1 MLMVLTVASVAL
13 AIGLAVYAWRLSRLE
28 RMRSEARVS
37 ALTAAIEGTAATEST
52 GPSTMFSRNAESA
65 VQGRPLLK
73 VAIGFGMAVFIIVV
87 IAMTGDRR
95 EAGSAAV
102 VAERS
107 AGDSLELLSMRHER
121 AGASLTVTGLVR
133 NPGPA
138 APGAIMAVV
147 LAFDRDG
154 SFVASGRAPLEFATI
169 AAGDES
175 PFRVTIPGVKDV
187 GRYRVSFR
195 TDSGVVRHVDRRET
209 KAGLVSAERP
219 IASQPRYLAATNN

>member
-1 MLMVLTVASVAL
+1 MWMVFTVASVAV

-28 RMRSEARVS
+28 RLRSDARVS
-37 ALTAAIEGTAATEST
+37 ALAAAIEGTSAAEA
-52 GPSTMFSRNAESA
+52 GDAIPMFTRDPASA

-73 VAIGFGMAVFIIVV
+73 VAIGFGMAVFIIVL
-87 IAMTGDRR
+87 IAMTGNRHERAATPVAAETSAR
-95 EAGSAAV
+95 E
-102 VAERS
+102 
-107 AGDSLELLSMRHER
+107 SLELLSMRHER
-121 AGASLTVTGLVR
+121 DGDSLTVTGLVR
-133 NPGPA
+133 NPGAP

-175 PFRVTIPGVKDV
+175 PFRVTIPGVKEV

-195 TDSGVVRHVDRRET
+195 TDSGVVRHVDRRDV
-209 KAGLVSAERP
+209 KPGLVSTQRGT
-219 IASQPRYLAATNN
+219 QPKVLAAAN